1 MARNLHY
8 TSRHVPVVRGRAGGD
23 YDLSRLLRRT
33 RWGAGGGSNSLAQGC
48 SVRDMVAAMED
59 PLQRGSCFRNVSS
72 DVFFV
77 FFAVRRKT
85 STSTAF
91 TRQPLCDLCKLSG
104 LSLNFLV
111 FFCCGAR
118 GGGFVFGS

>member
-1 MARNLHY
+1 MTNTTTGIQTTPHHHA
-8 TSRHVPVVRGRAGGD
+8 PVVRGRGGGD

-72 DVFFV
+72 DILFCYCLAFL
-77 FFAVRRKT
+77 RKRDG
-85 STSTAF
+85 F
-91 TRQPLCDLCKLSG
+91 TRRAFFPCVTAVHG
-104 LSLNFLV
+104 TGNRFLV
-111 FFCCGAR
+111 LGAKMLW
-118 GGGFVFGS
+118 